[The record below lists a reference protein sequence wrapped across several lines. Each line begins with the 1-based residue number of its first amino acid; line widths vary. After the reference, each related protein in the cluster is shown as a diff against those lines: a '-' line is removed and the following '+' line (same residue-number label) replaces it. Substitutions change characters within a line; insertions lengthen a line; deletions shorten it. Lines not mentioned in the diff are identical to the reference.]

1 MAGYVPDLNG
11 LPKYWYHVTL
21 INPMIDHHRLK
32 LHVGGIRVG
41 SHHFWGLKENLVVLM
56 SINGDPHLL
65 NTSGV
70 TDVII
75 VPMSQEK
82 SFESTPIFRQYRVY
96 IVPDEMR
103 GVDEHRLF
111 RI

>member
-1 MAGYVPDLNG
+1 MAGHVPDFNR
-11 LPKYWYHVTL
+11 LPKHWHHVTL
-21 INPMIDHHRLK
+21 INPVIDHHRLER
-32 LHVGGIRVG
+32 HIGRIGVG
-41 SHHFWGLKENLVVLM
+41 SHHLWGLIENLVVLM
-56 SINGDPHLL
+56 SINRDPHLL

-82 SFESTPIFRQYRVY
+82 SFESAPIFRQYRVH

-103 GVDEHRLF
+103 RIDEHRLF